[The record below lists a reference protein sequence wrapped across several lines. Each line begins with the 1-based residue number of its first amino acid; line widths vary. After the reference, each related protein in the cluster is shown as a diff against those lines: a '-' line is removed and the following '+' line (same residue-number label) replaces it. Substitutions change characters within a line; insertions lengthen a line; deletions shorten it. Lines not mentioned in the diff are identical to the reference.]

1 MTINNLYILA
11 SFKSL
16 GVTHQV
22 IQGLEGLGIFKPT
35 GIQVQSIPKLIRSPI
50 DFIGLAQTGTG
61 KTAAYSI
68 PIIQNIDFTKPKI
81 QALIL
86 CPTRELGKQIA
97 KQIFKLT
104 KYTEKIFVEA
114 VYGGEKIETQ
124 ISSLRRKTHI
134 LVATPGRLSDLRR
147 RKAVDLRQLKI
158 VVLDEA
164 DEMLSIGF
172 KKDLDLILEQTSRAS
187 NTWMFSATMPKEITQ
202 IISNYMDPDA
212 VKVEVNRG
220 QQVNPDISHQ
230 YAICE
235 QAQKME
241 ALVFFLKSHKKERGI
256 IFCKTKRATKQL
268 HDQLTE
274 KNYQVGCIHGDLK
287 QIERNK
293 VMRAFKGD
301 KLKVLIATDISAR
314 GIDIDNL
321 AYVFHYQLPD
331 QVEYYT
337 HRSGRTARKGKRGV
351 SILLVAPKEVKQMRL
366 ISKQLHI
373 EFKQLQ

>member
-1 MTINNLYILA
+1 MTTNNLYILA

-124 ISSLRRKTHI
+124 ISSLKRKTHI
-134 LVATPGRLSDLRR
+134 LVATPGRLLDLRR

-202 IISNYMDPDA
+202 IINNYMDPDA
-212 VKVEVNRG
+212 VKVEVNRS
-220 QQVNPDISHQ
+220 QQVNPDI
-230 YAICE
+230 
-235 QAQKME
+235 
-241 ALVFFLKSHKKERGI
+241 
-256 IFCKTKRATKQL
+256 
-268 HDQLTE
+268 
-274 KNYQVGCIHGDLK
+274 
-287 QIERNK
+287 
-293 VMRAFKGD
+293 
-301 KLKVLIATDISAR
+301 
-314 GIDIDNL
+314 
-321 AYVFHYQLPD
+321 
-331 QVEYYT
+331 
-337 HRSGRTARKGKRGV
+337 
-351 SILLVAPKEVKQMRL
+351 
-366 ISKQLHI
+366 
-373 EFKQLQ
+373 

>member
-16 GVTHQV
+16 GVTNQV

-86 CPTRELGKQIA
+86 CPTREFGKQIA

-134 LVATPGRLSDLRR
+134 LVATPGRLLDLRR

-202 IISNYMDPDA
+202 IINNYMDPDA

>member
-1 MTINNLYILA
+1 LTINNLYILA

-134 LVATPGRLSDLRR
+134 LVATPGRLLDLRR

>member
-202 IISNYMDPDA
+202 IINNYMDPDA

>member
-134 LVATPGRLSDLRR
+134 LVATPGRLLDLRR

>member
-16 GVTHQV
+16 GVTNQV

-134 LVATPGRLSDLRR
+134 LVATPGRLLDLRR

-202 IISNYMDPDA
+202 IINNYMDPDA

>member
-1 MTINNLYILA
+1 LTINNLYILA

-134 LVATPGRLSDLRR
+134 LVATPGRLLDLRR

-202 IISNYMDPDA
+202 IINNYMDPDA